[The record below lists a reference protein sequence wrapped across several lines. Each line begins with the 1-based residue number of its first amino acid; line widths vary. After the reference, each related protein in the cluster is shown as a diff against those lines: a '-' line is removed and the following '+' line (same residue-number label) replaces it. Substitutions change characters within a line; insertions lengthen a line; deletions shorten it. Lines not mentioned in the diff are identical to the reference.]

1 MTRSKGNHCFLTRA
15 HCHLVAIGYKTAYGF
30 TQTEQLGFR
39 QLRQTSTGKQ
49 IKQKYNINE
58 FAKRRIHQVLG
69 VSNLYLI
76 FCVFM
81 SKKQIPNKLLDFELW
96 NLMYSINF
104 INKKERSDSSNPQ
117 TAIRNLKFF

>member
-15 HCHLVAIGYKTAYGF
+15 HCYLVAIEYKTAYGF

-58 FAKRRIHQVLG
+58 FAKRRIRQVLG